1 MKSDQIRVKI
11 QKLSSIPKAVTDE
24 YPHFLISYTVW
35 NIDREQIL
43 KFDSKDFRN
52 GNIEFKKN
60 NILSIDANVEQMPM
74 AIVSL
79 ELFGKNK
86 SGIKSLLIM
95 NFPIGKYLD
104 IDQVANC
111 DVLLTPTVDGYEFDN
126 PRVNVFFSIGFKAFD
141 KCKKVTLDIDPE
153 KLGKEMKEIKKK
165 SSKEKVVKVNPNE
178 RMSFRKKYAINNIE
192 EAAEDVPDE
201 ILLYLKEN
209 QEFLLNYL
217 KGFDNKL

>member
-1 MKSDQIRVKI
+1 
-11 QKLSSIPKAVTDE
+11 
-24 YPHFLISYTVW
+24 
-35 NIDREQIL
+35 
-43 KFDSKDFRN
+43 
-52 GNIEFKKN
+52 
-60 NILSIDANVEQMPM
+60 
-74 AIVSL
+74 
-79 ELFGKNK
+79 
-86 SGIKSLLIM
+86 M

-141 KCKKVTLDIDPE
+141 KCKKVTLGIDPE